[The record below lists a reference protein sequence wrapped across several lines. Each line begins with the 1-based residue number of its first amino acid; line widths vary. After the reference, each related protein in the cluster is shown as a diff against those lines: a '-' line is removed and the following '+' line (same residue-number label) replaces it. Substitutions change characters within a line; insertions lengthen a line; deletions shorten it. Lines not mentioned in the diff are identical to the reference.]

1 MAEVVQR
8 HLEDM
13 LSEFEQAKSIGMFTE
28 AEIKK
33 IVRTRR
39 RHEYKI
45 IRRTKEKECYLD
57 YIKYETHL
65 LKLVQLRREK
75 LKLGRIY
82 KKDEIDLAIKRRVE
96 RLFRSVCHRFKN
108 DINLWLTFIEFL
120 KKQHDYS
127 TASSTFT
134 NALHTHGNKYW
145 LWIMAAKF
153 ELETMVSPSSARSL
167 FQRALRLMP
176 QEKKLW
182 LEYFKFEL
190 LYVELIQKRQ
200 QVLDRTKQET
210 QDDNEDDAILQGKIV
225 EIVFVNAQATVE
237 NDPAF
242 ICSFVKILNEFSKL
256 SFVERLIDQIYSVLK
271 EKYSSNALAQSLL
284 AQRPLINERKMIDE
298 AAKKDQDVSFMI
310 AILEQQAR
318 ENYEEQLKNSIVD
331 TNELWNLYLEF
342 CVQRLRQASDTN
354 KIEHI
359 SICDQVFSS
368 ASEQISLTAE
378 RYLEWA
384 SIVDHNRAK
393 FVMQKATDTYPS
405 DASLWNK
412 RLSLLIEESADSK
425 AVKKEFS
432 LACQNPDVKKSPLIW
447 NTVIEYAEEHDKKWT
462 EILYEQSQFESF
474 DLSVTLQLKSKY
486 LQWVNQTK
494 SIKEVRELFDKLSV
508 RIPASLPFYMDYVKI
523 EQSSSN
529 PDNKRVKTAFEQ
541 AITYFGKTSA
551 DLWLV
556 YLDYLKQRQSLD
568 FITISRIH
576 SRALHTLESDELARF
591 NTECA
596 LKNLA

>member
-13 LSEFEQAKSIGMFTE
+13 LLEFEQAKRIGLFTE

-82 KKDEIDLAIKRRVE
+82 KKNEIDLAIKRRIE
-96 RLFRSVCHRFKN
+96 RLFRSACHRFKK
-108 DINLWLTFIEFL
+108 DVNLWLTFIEFL
-120 KKQHDYS
+120 KKQYDYS
-127 TASSTFT
+127 TASSIFT
-134 NALHTHGNKYW
+134 TALHTHGNKYW

-153 ELETMVSPSSARSL
+153 EFETMVSPSSARSL
-167 FQRALRLMP
+167 FQRALRIKP
-176 QEKKLW
+176 NEKKLW

-200 QVLDRTKQET
+200 LVLDRTKQEIEN
-210 QDDNEDDAILQGKIV
+210 NEDDAILQGKIV
-225 EIVFVNAQATVE
+225 EIVFHNAQTTIE
-237 NDPAF
+237 NDPIF
-242 ICSFVKILNEFSKL
+242 ICSFVKILYEFSQF
-256 SFVERLIDQIYSVLK
+256 SFVESLVNQIYSVLK
-271 EKYSSNALAQSLL
+271 DKYSSNVLAQSLI

-298 AAKKDQDVSFMI
+298 ATKKEQDVTFMI
-310 AILEQQAR
+310 AILEQQVR
-318 ENYEEQLKNSIVD
+318 ENYEQQLNNSIVD
-331 TNELWNLYLEF
+331 KNELWNLYLDF
-342 CVQRLRQASDTN
+342 CVQRLRQASDSN
-354 KIEHI
+354 KTEHI
-359 SICDQVFSS
+359 SICDRIFSL
-368 ASEQISLTAE
+368 ASEQISLTSE
-378 RYLEWA
+378 HYLEWV

-393 FVMQKATDTYPS
+393 VIIKKATDHYPN

-412 RLSLLIEESADSK
+412 RLSLLIEESVDCK
-425 AVKKEFS
+425 TIKKEFK
-432 LACQNPDVKKSPLIW
+432 LACGNSDVKKSSLIW
-447 NTVIEYAEEHDKKWT
+447 NTIIDYAQENDHKWT
-462 EILYEQSQFESF
+462 EELFEQSQMESF

-486 LQWVNQTK
+486 LQWVNQNK
-494 SIKEVRELFDKLSV
+494 SIKQVRQLFDKLSC
-508 RIPASLPFYMDYVKI
+508 RIPASLSFYMDYIKI
-523 EQSSSN
+523 EQSLSN
-529 PDNKRVKTAFEQ
+529 IDHKRIKTAFEQ
-541 AITYFGKTSA
+541 AIIYFGKTSA
-551 DLWLV
+551 DLWLA
-556 YLDYLKQRQSLD
+556 YLDYSKQHRSLD

-576 SRALHTLESDELARF
+576 SRALHILESDELKRF

-596 LKNLA
+596 LKNLT

>member
-13 LSEFEQAKSIGMFTE
+13 LTEFEQAQRIGLFTK

-75 LKLGRIY
+75 LKLGRIN
-82 KKDEIDLAIKRRVE
+82 KKNEIDLAIKRRIE
-96 RLFRSVCHRFKN
+96 RLFRSACHRFKK
-108 DINLWLTFIEFL
+108 DVNLWLTFIEFL

-134 NALHTHGNKYW
+134 SVLQTHGNKYW

-153 ELETMVSPSSARSL
+153 EFETMVSPSSARSL
-167 FQRALRLMP
+167 FQRALRIMP

-190 LYVELIQKRQ
+190 LYIELVQKRQ
-200 QVLDRTKQET
+200 TVLDRTKQET
-210 QDDNEDDAILQGKIV
+210 QNDEEDAVLQGKIV
-225 EIVFVNAQATVE
+225 EIVFHNAQTTIE
-237 NDPAF
+237 NDPTF
-242 ICSFVKILNEFSKL
+242 ICSFVKILYEFSQF
-256 SFVERLIDQIYSVLK
+256 SFVEPLIDHIYSVLK
-271 EKYSSNALAQSLL
+271 EKYSSNALAQSLI

-298 AAKKDQDVSFMI
+298 AAKKEQDVTFMI
-310 AILEQQAR
+310 AILEQQVR
-318 ENYEEQLKNSIVD
+318 ENYEQQLNNSIVD
-331 TNELWNLYLEF
+331 KNELWNLYLDF
-342 CVQRLRQASDTN
+342 CVQRFSQISDSN
-354 KIEHI
+354 KSEHI
-359 SICDQVFSS
+359 STCDRVFSL
-368 ASEQISLTAE
+368 ASEQISLTPE
-378 RYLEWA
+378 RYLEWV

-393 FVMQKATDTYPS
+393 VIIQKATDRYPN
-405 DASLWNK
+405 DASLWNQ
-412 RLSLLIEESADSK
+412 RLSLLIEESADCK
-425 AVKKEFS
+425 TIKKEFK
-432 LACQNPDVKKSPLIW
+432 LACQNSDVK
-447 NTVIEYAEEHDKKWT
+447 
-462 EILYEQSQFESF
+462 QSQMESF

-486 LQWVNQTK
+486 LQWINQNK
-494 SIKEVRELFDKLSV
+494 SIKQVRQLFDKLSC
-508 RIPASLPFYMDYVKI
+508 RIPASLPFYMDYIKI

-529 PDNKRVKTAFEQ
+529 IDNKRIKTAFEQ
-541 AITYFGKTSA
+541 AIIYFGKTSA

-556 YLDYLKQRQSLD
+556 YLDYLKQHQSLG
-568 FITISRIH
+568 FVTISRIH
-576 SRALHTLESDELARF
+576 SRALHTLDSDELKRF

-596 LKNLA
+596 LKNLT

>member
-13 LSEFEQAKSIGMFTE
+13 LSEFEQAKRIGLFTE

-75 LKLGRIY
+75 LKLGRIN
-82 KKDEIDLAIKRRVE
+82 KKNEIDLSIKRRIE
-96 RLFRSVCHRFKN
+96 RLFRSACHRFKK
-108 DINLWLTFIEFL
+108 DVNLWLTFIEFL

-134 NALHTHGNKYW
+134 SALHTHGNKYW

-153 ELETMVSPSSARSL
+153 EFETMVSPSSARSL
-167 FQRALRLMP
+167 FQRALRIMP

-190 LYVELIQKRQ
+190 LYVELVQKRQ
-200 QVLDRTKQET
+200 AVLDRTKQEIEN
-210 QDDNEDDAILQGKIV
+210 NEEDAVLQGKIV
-225 EIVFVNAQATVE
+225 EIVFHNAQTTIE
-237 NDPAF
+237 NDPTF
-242 ICSFVKILNEFSKL
+242 ICSFVKILYEFSQF
-256 SFVERLIDQIYSVLK
+256 SFVEPFIDHIYSVLK
-271 EKYSSNALAQSLL
+271 EKYSSNALAQSLI

-298 AAKKDQDVSFMI
+298 AAKKEQDVTFMI
-310 AILEQQAR
+310 AILEQQVR
-318 ENYEEQLKNSIVD
+318 ENYEQQLNNSTVNK
-331 TNELWNLYLEF
+331 NELWNLYLDF
-342 CVQRLRQASDTN
+342 CLQRLSQASDTN
-354 KIEHI
+354 KTEHI
-359 SICDQVFSS
+359 STCDRVFSL
-368 ASEQISLTAE
+368 ASEQISLTSE
-378 RYLEWA
+378 RYLEWV
-384 SIVDHNRAK
+384 SIVDHDRAK
-393 FVMQKATDTYPS
+393 VVIQKATDHYPN

-412 RLSLLIEESADSK
+412 RLSLLIEESTDCK
-425 AVKKEFS
+425 KIKKEFK
-432 LACQNPDVKKSPLIW
+432 LTCQNSDVKKSSLIW
-447 NTVIEYAEEHDKKWT
+447 NTIIDYAQEHDHKWT
-462 EILYEQSQFESF
+462 EELFEQSQMESF
-474 DLSVTLQLKSKY
+474 DLSVTLELKPKY
-486 LQWVNQTK
+486 LQWVNQNK
-494 SIKEVRELFDKLSV
+494 SITQVRQLFDKLSC
-508 RIPASLPFYMDYVKI
+508 RTPASLLFYMDYIKI

-529 PDNKRVKTAFEQ
+529 IDNKRIKTAFEQ
-541 AITYFGKTSA
+541 AIIYFGKTSA

-556 YLDYLKQRQSLD
+556 YLDHLKQHHSLD
-568 FITISRIH
+568 FVTISRIY
-576 SRALHTLESDELARF
+576 SRALHTLDSDELKRF

-596 LKNLA
+596 LKNLT